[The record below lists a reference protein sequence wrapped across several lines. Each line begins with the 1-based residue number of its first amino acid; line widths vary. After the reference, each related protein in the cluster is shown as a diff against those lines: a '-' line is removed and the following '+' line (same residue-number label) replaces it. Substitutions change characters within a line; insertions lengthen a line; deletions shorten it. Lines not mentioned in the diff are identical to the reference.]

1 MSTSFG
7 PPKRSVQCQLP
18 QSSHRVFHSPF
29 VLFGLG
35 RSPNFV
41 DEVVLGSPRWPNEL
55 NNQRHS
61 LKQIVPNSRI
71 VVVPPEREGTFWQ
84 VRLYLTPSQ
93 LIIQSLLVQISVCF
107 VLSCLA
113 IGLHL
118 KEQQADKRER
128 QQQSHRFHFN
138 AL

>member
-1 MSTSFG
+1 MFNFIGSGIAWAGACGSFSMSTSTG
-7 PPKRSVQCQLP
+7 PPRVAVQCQLP

-29 VLFGLG
+29 ILFGLG

-41 DEVVLGSPRWPNEL
+41 DEVVLGSPRWPEKYAG
-55 NNQRHS
+55 NQKHM

-71 VVVPPEREGTFWQ
+71 VVVPPERDDKIWQ
-84 VRLYLTPSQ
+84 VRLYITPSQ
-93 LIIQSLLVQISVCF
+93 LIIQSLLVQISVCV

-118 KEQQADKRER
+118 
-128 QQQSHRFHFN
+128 
-138 AL
+138 

>member
-1 MSTSFG
+1 MSTSYG
-7 PPKRSVQCQLP
+7 PPRVSTQCQLP
-18 QSSHRVFHSPF
+18 QSSHRVFNSPF

-41 DEVVLGSPRWPNEL
+41 DNLILGSPRWPSVEK
-55 NNQRHS
+55 NQRYN
-61 LKQIVPNSRI
+61 LPQIVPNSRI
-71 VVVPPEREGTFWQ
+71 VVVPPERDGTTWQ
-84 VRLYLTPSQ
+84 SRLYITPSQ
-93 LIIQSLLVQISVCF
+93 LIIQSILVQVCVCI

-118 KEQQADKRER
+118 KEQHADKIER
-128 QQQSHRFHFN
+128 LQQSHRFHFN